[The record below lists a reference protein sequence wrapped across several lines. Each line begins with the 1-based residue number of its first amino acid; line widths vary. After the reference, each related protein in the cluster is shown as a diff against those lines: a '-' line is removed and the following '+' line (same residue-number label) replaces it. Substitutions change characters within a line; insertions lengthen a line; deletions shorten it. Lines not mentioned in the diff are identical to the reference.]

1 MLHRLFGSKAIHS
14 WYTGNSVPHYV
25 DPLNNTGRIAA
36 NSEKKERTMRI
47 KLEYIE
53 VQMLLSGL
61 EAIHLPNV
69 AHHEIMKKL
78 HRRLERM
85 ESDYTSGYADNPV
98 NAKIEKA
105 VDKVDS

>member
-1 MLHRLFGSKAIHS
+1 
-14 WYTGNSVPHYV
+14 
-25 DPLNNTGRIAA
+25 
-36 NSEKKERTMRI
+36 MRI

-61 EAIHLPNV
+61 EAIHLYSFT
-69 AHHEIMKKL
+69 HDKIKEKL

-85 ESDYTSGYADNPV
+85 QKDYTSGYADNPV

-105 VDKVDS
+105 VDKVES

>member
-1 MLHRLFGSKAIHS
+1 MLRRLFGSKAIHS
-14 WYTGNSVPHYV
+14 RYTGNSVPNYV
-25 DPLNNTGRIAA
+25 DPLHKTGRITA
-36 NSEKKERTMRI
+36 NPEKKERTMRI

-61 EAIHLPNV
+61 EAIHLPSV
-69 AHHEIMKKL
+69 AHHEIKKKL

-85 ESDYTSGYADNPV
+85 EKDYTSGYADNPI

-105 VDKVDS
+105 VDRVES